1 MTDIIQETE
10 VKKRYLRQYRK
21 NRALVNRLKS
31 KIINLDERITSL
43 RSPTLSDMPR
53 GGTPITNSDLIAEKD
68 ELVERLNRLEDK
80 GKKIK
85 AELLDKIDDL
95 DDPRYAE
102 VLESYFIDCKTLE
115 DIADENN
122 YTMRHIVRLYSNAI
136 KSIDI

>member
-10 VKKRYLRQYRK
+10 DKKRYLRQYRK
-21 NRALVNRLKS
+21 NRALVNRLKN
-31 KIINLDERITSL
+31 KIKNLDERMTSL

-68 ELVERLNRLEDK
+68 ELVERLNRLEEK

-115 DIADENN
+115 TIADENS
-122 YTMRHIVRLYSNAI
+122 YTMRHIVRLYSEAI
-136 KSIDI
+136 KSMTL

>member
-31 KIINLDERITSL
+31 KIKNLDERMTSL

-53 GGTPITNSDLIAEKD
+53 GGTPITKEDMIAEKD
-68 ELVERLNRLEDK
+68 ELIDRLSRLEDK
-80 GKKIK
+80 GRKIK

-122 YTMRHIVRLYSNAI
+122 YTMRHIVRLYSSAI
-136 KSIDI
+136 KSIDL

>member
-10 VKKRYLRQYRK
+10 DKKRYLRQYRK
-21 NRALVNRLKS
+21 NRALVNRLKN
-31 KIINLDERITSL
+31 KIKNLDERMTSL

-68 ELVERLNRLEDK
+68 ELIERLNRLEEK
-80 GKKIK
+80 GRKIK

-115 DIADENN
+115 TIADENS
-122 YTMRHIVRLYSNAI
+122 YTMRHIVRLYSEAI
-136 KSIDI
+136 KSMTL

>member
-10 VKKRYLRQYRK
+10 DKKRYLRQYRK
-21 NRALVNRLKS
+21 NRALVNRLKN
-31 KIINLDERITSL
+31 KIKNLDERMTSL

-68 ELVERLNRLEDK
+68 ELVERLNRLEEK
-80 GKKIK
+80 GRKIK

-115 DIADENN
+115 TIADENC
-122 YTMRHIVRLYSNAI
+122 YTMRHIVRLYSEAI
-136 KSIDI
+136 KSMTL

>member
-31 KIINLDERITSL
+31 KIINLDERMTSL

-53 GGTPITNSDLIAEKD
+53 GGTPITNADLIAEKD
-68 ELVERLNRLEDK
+68 ELTDRLNRLEDK